1 MSHIPE
7 IPEGMVLGSLLP
19 PKNKPYLPPK
29 LLLSYTDANNRI
41 FGRSAHLSVRERFNS
56 AVYDAFVLRGMVR
69 DLTLEVNSP
78 ELHQFNQEI
87 HDWDI

>member
-7 IPEGMVLGSLLP
+7 IPEGVVLGTVLP
-19 PKNKPYLPPK
+19 PKNNAYQTPK
-29 LLLSYTDANNRI
+29 LLLSYTDENGRI
-41 FGRSAHLSVRERFNS
+41 FGRSAQLSVRERFNS

-69 DLTLEVNSP
+69 DLTLEVNSS